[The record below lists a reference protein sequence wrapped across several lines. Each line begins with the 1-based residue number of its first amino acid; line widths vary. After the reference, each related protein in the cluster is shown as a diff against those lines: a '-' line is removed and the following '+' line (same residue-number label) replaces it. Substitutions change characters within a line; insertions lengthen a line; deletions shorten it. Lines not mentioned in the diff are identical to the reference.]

1 MTKVRKGMVFMF
13 DPYPTVDKNN
23 PIVIKP
29 NGYGYKSEL
38 LHGYRPYIVVSN
50 DNINSQGRVCIMVAC
65 HSKKNKIASINNH
78 PALFSYKGKVAYL
91 AADNIVTVSQS
102 NIDTRKYIGTLS
114 DMEMRIVDDAVVGS
128 FLGKQLREISTDKE
142 EDFNDFDELDYDD
155 EFGSDDYDCQ
165 DEIDDEIDELEVVSD
180 GPEFNTH
187 STITVTQTT
196 TVESF
201 GRKNRDIN
209 VKVNNFQCEA
219 LVSFE
224 QMSIEELYK
233 VVDYIGSH
241 TRSEILDKYNIKR
254 GSYTHV
260 INQIVYLINGQK
272 PKREVVMSKGIIIR
286 KPTNAEAIQFIA
298 DNGSC
303 LTDDYM
309 KRKYNL
315 TSKELVAYLKY
326 ISTNMM

>member
-102 NIDTRKYIGTLS
+102 NIDARKYIGTLS
-114 DMEMRIVDDAVVGS
+114 DMEMRIVDDVVVGS

-155 EFGSDDYDCQ
+155 EFDY
-165 DEIDDEIDELEVVSD
+165 DDEIDELEVVSD
-180 GPEFNTH
+180 DPEFNTH
-187 STITVTQTT
+187 STITMTQTT

-201 GRKNRDIN
+201 GRKKRDIN
-209 VKVNNFQCEA
+209 VKVNNFQCKA

-224 QMSIEELYK
+224 QMSIEELYE

-254 GSYTHV
+254 GSYAHV
-260 INQIVYLINGQK
+260 INQIVYLINGQN
-272 PKREVVMSKGIIIR
+272 PKREVVMSKSIIIR

-298 DNGSC
+298 DNRSC